1 MKLSIYFWG
10 IIGFFSIV
18 IVILIW
24 KHFSKGSH
32 YQEKCTVDDD
42 CSKGY
47 KCIFSRDINHN
58 ICVPSNDKECN
69 ISKDSTQLQS
79 CDPTDSN
86 SCNMCINQPEFSCVP
101 VSWGKVKLTNG
112 GSGYVDGNFPT
123 TTTGTGTG
131 MEVIIKTLD
140 GVVQDNVSIS
150 NPGNN
155 YKENDIITISSA
167 DNKAT
172 LQFLG
177 NQNPYNWKQG
187 DNIINVPESLAN
199 KGWCLPDVKQQ
210 TTSCNQFTSDT
221 ILVENEDKKYE
232 WGCHCTIQNLFDQ
245 SNPSENCNVEKACG
259 YESGLGELYVI
270 KNPDT
275 GNNWQCTKTEDCS
288 QAGADSLCCVV
299 DTTGTGSGNCGDD
312 VSGEQKYCHVP
323 WLSQQDSEPRYGRCK
338 CDSGLTYYGYSNDDV
353 YTKDCVTDSCQP
365 YGIKSGDT
373 CICNVGYINC
383 PEDIPDSG
391 LKTNCTSNPRCIP
404 DPCAPLGQYD
414 KSSKTCNCNG
424 IDTSGINFDSSS
436 PTGERCIDLCAN
448 NGPCGERGTCRVT
461 GTGANK
467 VASCTCSC
475 PWCNYGDPGCPANPN
490 PSKTDTV
497 CSGNTRKG
505 KRSEPCYGDDECC
518 PPLHCT
524 GGILSDNTCN

>member
-47 KCIFSRDINHN
+47 KCIFSRDMNHN

-69 ISKDSTQLQS
+69 ISKDITQLQS

-112 GSGYVDGNFPT
+112 GTGYVDGNFPT
-123 TTTGTGTG
+123 KTTGTGTG
-131 MEVIIKTLD
+131 MEVIIKTSEG

-167 DNKAT
+167 NNNAT
-172 LQFLG
+172 LQFSG

-187 DNIINVPESLAN
+187 DNIINVPESLEN

-221 ILVENEDKKYE
+221 ILIEYQNKKYE
-232 WGCHCTIQNLFDQ
+232 WGCHCKIQNLFDQ
-245 SNPSENCNVEKACG
+245 SSPLSDCNVEKACG
-259 YESGLGELYVI
+259 YERGSGELYVI
-270 KNPDT
+270 KNPDSS
-275 GNNWQCTKTEDCS
+275 GNKWSCTKTEDCA
-288 QAGADSLCCVV
+288 QAGEDSLCCVV
-299 DTTGTGSGNCGDD
+299 DTTGNGTGNCDDEITGD
-312 VSGEQKYCHVP
+312 KYCHVP
-323 WLSQQDSEPRYGRCK
+323 WLSQPNSDPRYSRCN
-338 CDSGLTYYGYSNDDV
+338 CIQGLTYYGYSNDDF
-353 YTKDCVTDSCQP
+353 YTKDCVADSCQP
-365 YGIKSGDT
+365 NGTKSGET
-373 CICNVGYINC
+373 CNCNVGYINC
-383 PEDIPDSG
+383 PEDIPVSV
-391 LKTNCTSNPRCIP
+391 LKTRCTDSPRCIP
-404 DPCAPLGQYD
+404 DPCNPLGQYD
-414 KSSKTCNCNG
+414 KSSHTCNCNK
-424 IDTSGINFDSSS
+424 IETAEILLDSDS
-436 PTGERCIDLCAN
+436 PIGVLCHDLCKN
-448 NGPCGERGTCRVT
+448 NGPCGDRGKCIVT
-461 GTGANK
+461 GTTPNK
-467 VASCTCSC
+467 VASCICSC
-475 PWCNYGDPGCPANPN
+475 PWCNYGDSGCSSPDHSN
-490 PSKTDTV
+490 T
-497 CSGNTRKG
+497 CIGNTG
-505 KRSEPCYGDDECC
+505 KSLLNGNCHSNDDCC
-518 PPLHCT
+518 PGLNCSYNPFT
-524 GGILSDNTCN
+524 GGWCLT